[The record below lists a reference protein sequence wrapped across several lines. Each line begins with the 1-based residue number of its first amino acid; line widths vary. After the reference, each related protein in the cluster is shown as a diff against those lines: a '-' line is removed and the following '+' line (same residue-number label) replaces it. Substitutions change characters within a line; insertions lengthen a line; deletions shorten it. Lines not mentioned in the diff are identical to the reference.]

1 MIDALRQKS
10 GTKMKDPSV
19 PAVRRP
25 PRRKQVRVVDDV
37 PRQKPADRAEDG
49 YGRLCEQ
56 RERAFS
62 KDTLRPS
69 ASSAKTIRKVMEK
82 QLGYLPDLTL
92 DALTEELA
100 SQCAE
105 VSNGN
110 LAAPEAMLMSQAQ
123 TCDAVFQ
130 HLTQQAY
137 DNMNNIDI
145 AERWFRLA
153 FKAQSNSRASIETL
167 GYLKNP
173 TTVFAKQAN
182 MTTGPQ
188 QVNNNAISRTRE
200 PEIVQNELLE
210 RKDGKRLEPSTSSG
224 AVGRNSELATVAKF
238 NRTKDP

>member
-1 MIDALRQKS
+1 MSRNLVSVGRQ
-10 GTKMKDPSV
+10 P
-19 PAVRRP
+19 R
-25 PRRKQVRVVDDV
+25 RRKQVKVADDS
-37 PRQKPADRAEDG
+37 PRQEPADHGEDA
-49 YGRLCEQ
+49 YGRSCEQ

-62 KDTLRPS
+62 RDTLRPS
-69 ASSAKTIRKVMEK
+69 ANSAKTIRKVVER
-82 QLGYLPDLTL
+82 QLGYVPDLTL
-92 DALTEELA
+92 NALTEELA
-100 SQCAE
+100 TQCAE

-188 QVNNNAISRTRE
+188 QVNNNGGSRLRE
-200 PEIVQNELLE
+200 TEIVQNEVLE
-210 RKDGKRLEPSTSSG
+210 NTDGKRLESSTSSR
-224 AVGRNSELATVAKF
+224 AGRGDSELATVAKF
-238 NRTKDP
+238 NRATDR